1 MMVGF
6 VRRFLL
12 FVTLAV
18 AAAVVGCGGSEGFF
32 TPAPAVYTD
41 EATPPGTGALEVV
54 VYRRVSDNRVQRVDR
69 AEVAVFQTFDD
80 VRNGVPLSFIRTSST
95 GTADF
100 GYLNLGTYYVNVF
113 KNENGENWEL
123 TEAAQVQINRRLTRN
138 IILF

>member
-1 MMVGF
+1 V
-6 VRRFLL
+6 
-12 FVTLAV
+12 
-18 AAAVVGCGGSEGFF
+18 E
-32 TPAPAVYTD
+32 
-41 EATPPGTGALEVV
+41 
-54 VYRRVSDNRVQRVDR
+54 R

-95 GTADF
+95 GMADF